1 MPTQEQGPSV
11 TGAEVIRTA
20 ISAYG
25 TKTVFSLAGALHT
38 ALLAELDDAGLR
50 IIGNRSE
57 SAVVEA
63 ADGYARVTGKPGIGL
78 IIATQGAVNAV
89 AGFATAYEAGSPV
102 VIIIATPPVQDDDPW
117 LGSFRRSSEMVG
129 SFCKWQREVRSPSL
143 LGEYL
148 RAAFHFATSGRPGPV
163 ALSVPADFFTAD
175 MPPVGGLFTPPDLDI
190 PGRSRSRPAPA
201 DVAAAARILASSQHP
216 VIIAGNG
223 LCRSAAAGSLAEFA
237 RKFELPVLLEGP
249 ARGSLWEDRDLVFPW
264 AIAQTAALDADVAL
278 VLGCRLGARLGWGRP
293 PRFSGTAELIQ
304 VDLVAEEI
312 GRGRHPAVGIVADLG
327 AAVED
332 LSEELASTC
341 YRGPGGTWLRDRLRP
356 RFEKIDSVPS
366 QTAGGLHPYA
376 VARQLNDLMD
386 GPVVYVGDGADIQ
399 TWMLGSL
406 RLPAGSCWIDQRPL
420 GSMGVGLPLAIGAC
434 AGEQDKGA
442 GGASARPVILVT
454 GDGSL
459 GYHLGELETAS
470 RCGLPIRAFV
480 SNDGA
485 WGTEKHGQ
493 LKKLGRVLNTDLSVA
508 RYDVVAEGLGCA
520 GFLVTNQEEL
530 ASATKASLSGDDPAL
545 VNVLVDPASG
555 AIRKSEPLVEMY
567 FYDELALRKAQ
578 LP

>member
-1 MPTQEQGPSV
+1 MPSQEESPSV
-11 TGAEVIRTA
+11 TGAEVIRTV

-38 ALLAELDDAGLR
+38 ALLDELDNAGVR

-63 ADGYARVTGKPGIGL
+63 ADGYARVTGKPGVGL
-78 IIATQGAVNAV
+78 MIATQGAVNAV

-102 VIIIATPPVQDDDPW
+102 VIIIATPPVRDDDPW
-117 LGSFRRSSEMVG
+117 LGSFRRSSEMIG
-129 SFCKWQREVRSPSL
+129 PFCKWQREVRSPGL
-143 LGEYL
+143 LGEYI

-163 ALSVPADFFTAD
+163 ALSVPADFFVAG
-175 MPPVGGLFTPPDLDI
+175 MPPVGLATPPGLDI
-190 PGRSRSRPAPA
+190 PGQSGSRPARA
-201 DVAAAARILASSQHP
+201 DVAAAARLLARSRRP

-223 LCRSAAAGSLAEFA
+223 LRQSGAEGQLGEFA
-237 RKFELPVLLEGP
+237 RKFDLPVLLEGP
-249 ARGSLWEDRDLVFPW
+249 ARGGLWEDRDLIFPW
-264 AIAQTAALDADVAL
+264 AVAQTAAFDADVAL

-304 VDLVAEEI
+304 VDVVAEEI
-312 GRGRHPAVGIVADLG
+312 GRGRHPAVGMAADLG

-332 LSEELASTC
+332 LGEELALTG
-341 YRGPGGTWLRDRLRP
+341 YRGPGGAWLQDRLRP
-356 RFEKIDSVPS
+356 RFEKIDSIPGH
-366 QTAGGLHPYA
+366 TAGGLHPYA
-376 VARQLNDLMD
+376 IARQLNDLMD

-406 RLPAGSCWIDQRPL
+406 RLPAGSSWIDQRPL

-442 GGASARPVILVT
+442 AGEPARPVILVT

-470 RCGLPIRAFV
+470 RCGLPIRSFV

-493 LKKLGRVLNTDLSVA
+493 LKKLGRALNTDLTVA

-520 GFLVTNQEEL
+520 GFLVTNEEEL
-530 ASATKASLSGDDPAL
+530 ASAVKASFAGASPAV
-545 VNVLVDPASG
+545 VNVVVDPASG

-578 LP
+578 SA

>member
-1 MPTQEQGPSV
+1 MPTQEKRTPV
-11 TGAEVIRTA
+11 TGAEVIRAA

-25 TKTVFSLAGALHT
+25 TKTVFSLAGAQHA

-50 IIGNRSE
+50 IIGSRSE

-63 ADGYARVTGKPGIGL
+63 ADGYARVTGKPGVGL

-102 VIIIATPPVQDDDPW
+102 VIIIATPPVRDDDPW
-117 LGSFRRSSEMVG
+117 LGSFRRSSEMVEP
-129 SFCKWQREVRSPSL
+129 FCKWQREVRSPGL
-143 LGEYL
+143 LGEYI

-163 ALSVPADFFTAD
+163 ALSVPADFFVAD
-175 MPPVGGLFTPPDLDI
+175 MPPADLVAPPDLDI

-201 DVAAAARILASSQHP
+201 DIAATARLLASSQRP
-216 VIIAGNG
+216 VVIAGNG
-223 LCRSAAAGSLAEFA
+223 LCQSGAAGSLGEFA
-237 RKFELPVLLEGP
+237 RKFNLPILLEGP

-264 AIAQTAALDADVAL
+264 AVAQTAALDADLAL

-293 PRFSGTAELIQ
+293 PRFSDRAKLIQ
-304 VDLVAEEI
+304 VDIVAEEI
-312 GRGRHPAVGIVADLG
+312 GRGRHPAVGMVADLG
-327 AAVED
+327 AAVQD
-332 LSEELASTC
+332 LSEELASTGYC
-341 YRGPGGTWLRDRLRP
+341 GPGGAWLRDRLQP
-356 RFEKIDSVPS
+356 RFERVDSVPS
-366 QTAGGLHPYA
+366 QTDGGLHPYA

-386 GPVVYVGDGADIQ
+386 RPVVYVGDGADIQ

-406 RLPAGSCWIDQRPL
+406 RLPAGSSWIDQRPL

-434 AGEQDKGA
+434 AGEQDKGV
-442 GGASARPVILVT
+442 GGAPERPVILVT

-470 RCGLPIRAFV
+470 RCGLPIHAFV

-493 LKKLGRVLNTDLSVA
+493 LKKLGRALNTDLTVA
-508 RYDVVAEGLGCA
+508 RYDVVAQGLGCA

-530 ASATKASLSGDDPAL
+530 ASATKASLSSDSPAL
-545 VNVLVDPASG
+545 VNVVVDPGSG
-555 AIRKSEPLVEMY
+555 AIRKSDPLVEMY

-578 LP
+578 SA